1 VAKSRSRAY
10 KSRNVIDMEKARE
23 ERREKRALATM
34 KRVEK
39 ETPAEAAVS
48 TRRTAKRNRRRLVY
62 LVVFIV
68 IAILIVT
75 TAFNI
80 ITLKMEQAKARDEL
94 LQLNEM
100 KARLQEEISH
110 IDSEEY
116 IEQQARQ
123 QLKMIFPGE
132 TLYILS
138 QPTEDTEE

>member
-1 VAKSRSRAY
+1 MAKSRSRAY
-10 KSRNVIDMEKARE
+10 KSRNVIDMETARE

-39 ETPAEAAVS
+39 VTLAESAVS

-62 LVVFIV
+62 LIVFIV
-68 IAILIVT
+68 IGILIVT
-75 TAFNI
+75 TAVNI
-80 ITLKMEQAKARDEL
+80 ISLKMEQAKARDEL
-94 LQLNEM
+94 QALNEI

-138 QPTEDTEE
+138 RPIEDTEE